1 MSVGA
6 VLIAHN
12 NGQTDYYRLACICAK
27 KIKKHLDI
35 PVTLLTDTNTL
46 SGKNFDETFDSVVE
60 INSQMDNQ
68 RKLFSQLQGFYND
81 TRCQAYDHTPYDT
94 TLLVDVDYIIN
105 SDVLKQFLQADQS
118 FMMAE
123 GIVNFGNSEDALISP
138 KSIKMKWATTI
149 IFKKDKIAKAV
160 FDQVKHIRNNYNFY
174 VDMYGI
180 NSNNFRNDIAF
191 SIAEHIVY
199 GLRSPEVSL
208 PKILFLTDKD
218 AVLDI
223 VGNNITV
230 RHQKSVFDFCDMDYH
245 VMDKSVITRLE
256 AEILA

>member
-12 NGQTDYYRLACICAK
+12 NSQTDYYHLASVCAK
-27 KIKKHLDI
+27 KIKKHLNI
-35 PVTLLTDTNTL
+35 PVTLLTDSNTL
-46 SGKNFDETFDSVVE
+46 SGKTFNDSFDNIVE
-60 INSQMDNQ
+60 INSQKDNE
-68 RKLFSQLQGFYND
+68 RKLFSHLQGFYND
-81 TRCQAYDHTPYDT
+81 TRCQAYDHTPYET
-94 TLLVDVDYIIN
+94 TLLLDVDYIVN
-105 SDVLKQFLQADQS
+105 SNTLKHFLQADQS

-123 GIVNFGNSEDALISP
+123 GIINFGNAEDALVSP

-149 IFKKDKIAKAV
+149 IFKKDKIAKAI

-199 GLRSPEVSL
+199 GLKSPEVSL
-208 PKILFLTDKD
+208 PRILFLTDKD
-218 AVLDI
+218 AVLSI
-223 VGNNITV
+223 NGNNITA
-230 RHQKSVFDFCDMDYH
+230 RHQKSVFEFSDMDYH
-245 VMDKSVITRLE
+245 VMDKSIITRLE
-256 AEILA
+256 SEILS